1 MAKDKQ
7 PPGSAARQTDASDPA
22 PRKGFVESEGG
33 RGITVDTSP
42 EARAMHTGT
51 VTTSQPAAL
60 PPDMEREAA
69 LEEIDNRA
77 AREAALDVRRREHSA
92 D

>member
-7 PPGSAARQTDASDPA
+7 PAGAAPRLTAASDPA
-22 PRKGFVESEGG
+22 PRKGFAESEGG
-33 RGITVDTSP
+33 RGVTVDPSP

-60 PPDMEREAA
+60 PPDMERDAD